1 MSEPLRG
8 VLGYKGER
16 GYSAYEIA
24 VQNGFIGTVQDWLAF
39 IGTTSHFS
47 ENSVVHTST
56 ANQKVFDLPSIYTS
70 NSFIDIYINGMRL
83 QSNRYTINTSTRKIT
98 LTFTLDAG
106 ATVEIVTLTMST
118 NNMPI
123 VQTIAENSTDNTAPS
138 TKATYDFVNGKF
150 AIVEGTI
157 PSIAVGSNDDLMLD
171 FPSGFTGANCVVL
184 NKMCLAGDFWVDTVD
199 ESRADY
205 PIITLVKLGTAL
217 EVNMKNV
224 GSTVQ
229 DGKFRIIL
237 MKI

>member
-8 VLGYKGER
+8 ALAYKGER

-24 VQNGFIGTVQDWLAF
+24 VKNGFIGTEQDWLATL
-39 IGTTSHFS
+39 GTASHFN
-47 ENSVVHTST
+47 EETEVYTSI
-56 ANQKVFDLPSIYTS
+56 ANQKVFNLPSAYTS
-70 NSFIDIYINGMRL
+70 NSFVDIYINGMRL
-83 QSNRYTINTSTRKIT
+83 QSNRYTIDTTTEKIT
-98 LTFTLDAG
+98 LDFTLDEG

-118 NNMPI
+118 NDLPI
-123 VQTIAENSTDNTAPS
+123 VQTISESSTDNASPS
-138 TKATYDFVNGKF
+138 AKATYDFVNGKF

-157 PSIAVGSNDDLMLD
+157 PRIAVGSNDDLMLD

-199 ESRADY
+199 ESKADY

-224 GSTVQ
+224 GDTVQ
-229 DGKFRIIL
+229 DGNFRIIL